1 MLLCHVHVCVELHG
15 NFLLYLQSDVCNCL
29 KQRAF
34 YVLAISRQMDI
45 VLDTQTEEAEMHR
58 HPGNRYFCVLAN
70 KKKKH

>member
-34 YVLAISRQMDI
+34 YVLAIKQADGYCIRYSDRGSRDAQTSRQQI
-45 VLDTQTEEAEMHR
+45 FLC
-58 HPGNRYFCVLAN
+58 PG
-70 KKKKH
+70 